1 MMALIHP
8 ASTVRSALGSVQAVF
23 TRFTKRGDCCRPRKR
38 YKLATISLLSLALT
52 GCAGVKIATVSTED
66 YIAQRR
72 GDILTTHKLSASAR
86 DTLTSLAI
94 VPEQCA
100 KDIAHCTTRLTE
112 LWNIDTEQRMAALA
126 EVWTQE
132 ALRLQG
138 RRNARPDFSVELFD
152 AYLQSARYAYAYLF
166 FTDRRPGDRAF
177 EDRQT
182 QVRDYYNY
190 SVQQATMLLFS
201 KYRDTSYAFQQTIK
215 LGPWHI
221 RGDLSQVRND
231 TTPQPQELIPASQLT
246 FRGLRSIYRRD
257 GFGAEMVVVNEA
269 DKATSANFQS
279 TYSEPPFQAVTGII
293 TFPGETL
300 SQVLQTREAS
310 IIGYD
315 PYQQNTVQ
323 LKDMKVP
330 LAANFTSA
338 YGLWL
343 ARSGF
348 STQALRTVLGR
359 DGGIESP
366 HVFLLQPYDPDRR
379 VIIMLHGLASSPEA
393 WINVANEVLGDE
405 DLRSRYQIWQV
416 YYPTNLPLP
425 YNNAEIRAAL
435 KETFQHFDPERKA
448 VASNNIVVI
457 GHSMGG
463 VLGRLLVS
471 SSDNLLEDAARDRY
485 QLDDSSVAKMNEE
498 FGSVLHFSPLPGVT
512 TAIFI
517 AAPHKGTPFAGNQIS
532 RWVAA
537 LITLPVTVVNQLNK
551 LSQVA
556 VGHTP
561 AQNEMAILPNGVESL
576 RDSDPFIKI
585 TSKMAI
591 STQVRYHSIIANDTP
606 KKDLLYSDDGLVP
619 YQSAHLPGATS
630 ELVIPFSH
638 SVQETPEAILEIR
651 RILRAQ

>member
-1 MMALIHP
+1 MALIN
-8 ASTVRSALGSVQAVF
+8 SVRNTLLNLAPVQAIA
-23 TRFTKRGDCCRPRKR
+23 TSLKRLVSGKHRSGPHKAGAITV
-38 YKLATISLLSLALT
+38 LAILLS

-72 GDILTTHKLSASAR
+72 GDILTTNKLSASAR

-94 VPEQCA
+94 APEQCA
-100 KDIAHCTTRLTE
+100 KDIPHCSSRLTE
-112 LWNIDTEQRMAALA
+112 LWNLDTEQRMATLA
-126 EVWTQE
+126 EIWTQE

-138 RRNARPDFSVELFD
+138 RRNARPDFSTELFD

-190 SVQQATMLLFS
+190 AVQQATMLLFA
-201 KYRDTSYAFQQTIK
+201 KYHDTSYAFQKTIEI
-215 LGPWHI
+215 GRWRI
-221 RGDLSQVRND
+221 RGDLSQVRD
-231 TTPQPQELIPASQLT
+231 ATAPQPHELIPASQLT
-246 FRGLRSIYRRD
+246 FRGVRSIYRRD
-257 GFGAEMVVVNEA
+257 GFGAEMVVVNESK
-269 DKATSANFQS
+269 DVTPNSFQS

-300 SQVLQTREAS
+300 SQVLQTRDAT

-315 PYQQNTVQ
+315 PYQQTSVR
-323 LKDMKVP
+323 LKDVQVP
-330 LAANFTSA
+330 LAANYTSA

-343 ARSGF
+343 ARSDF

-366 HVFLLQPYDPDRR
+366 HVFLLQPYDPNRR

-405 DLRSRYQIWQV
+405 ELRDRYQIWQV

-425 YNNAEIRAAL
+425 YNNAEIRKAL
-435 KETFQHFDPERKA
+435 TETFRHFDPDRKA
-448 VASNNIVVI
+448 IASNNIVVI

-485 QLDDSSVAKMNEE
+485 QMDDVSIAKMNQE
-498 FGSVLHFSPLPGVT
+498 FGNVVHFSPLPGVT

-517 AAPHKGTPFAGNQIS
+517 AAPHKGTPFAGNRIS
-532 RWVAA
+532 RLAAA
-537 LITLPVTVVNQLNK
+537 LITLPVTVVTQLNK

-556 VGHTP
+556 VGNTP
-561 AQNEMAILPNGVESL
+561 AKDEMLILPNGVESL
-576 RDSDPFIKI
+576 RDSDPFMQI
-585 TSKMAI
+585 TSKMPI

-619 YQSAHLPGATS
+619 YQSSHLPGATS

-651 RILRAQ
+651 RILREQ